1 MVFPFLIQ
9 LAIGIVLNVLA
20 YLILPKPKG
29 PKPPAVSD
37 LETPTADA
45 ARPIPVVFGTILHSG
60 AERDRVGGQGVAEEE
75 GEAMTPA
82 RVTARDC
89 ARAGFCVSGM
99 KDWLAERG
107 VDYRA
112 FVRDGLPGAEVEAF
126 GDAMSDLALAQA
138 RKRER
143 ETV

>member
-45 ARPIPVVFGTILHSG
+45 ARPIPVIFGTIL
-60 AERDRVGGQGVAEEE
+60 
-75 GEAMTPA
+75 
-82 RVTARDC
+82 
-89 ARAGFCVSGM
+89 
-99 KDWLAERG
+99 LRG
-107 VDYRA
+107 PNVIGWADK
-112 FVRDGLPGAEVEAF
+112 
-126 GDAMSDLALAQA
+126 ALQ
-138 RKRER
+138 KKK
-143 ETV
+143 VKP